1 MNPGQD
7 SGILLI
13 GAAARRFIR
22 AFGSGRDKPDAHWHP
37 PRSTGTIRP
46 MSGGGTG
53 GSWWIKL
60 LLGGT
65 VCILAAHS
73 IDSPGWLVATL
84 LAVGGLG
91 VVFAACES
99 LLLGVDGIG
108 RRARWNPFVAGTM
121 GGLASNLPEI
131 VMLGFILAAEPRVGF
146 LVVMFTLH
154 VGALAFGVYSGLLPR
169 DATGHARLPA
179 PLVQLSTDLYACA
192 AAIFLSMGLLM
203 LSMRVFAPTGADVVV
218 PALTP
223 ADLYV
228 VGGILLAVEVV
239 AIWRLV
245 YRFSGTASASAPAQ
259 SDDAAAGE
267 PVPSVRR
274 IVWYGLVG
282 VVGSVFGGHAVGDF
296 AAVLV
301 TSLNEAGYSEM
312 VSALVLSVFA
322 CAGAYAM
329 VASAHRKGMFD
340 IALANVSG
348 AITQVPF
355 LVLPISLIMIAAF
368 TQLGVVPGLPGGGAL
383 VIDLQTTSVVLLA
396 FPPLLILWKAI
407 QDDASVNWLETATMT
422 AIFAVTIYFLAVHG

>member
-1 MNPGQD
+1 M
-7 SGILLI
+7 
-13 GAAARRFIR
+13 A
-22 AFGSGRDKPDAHWHP
+22 
-37 PRSTGTIRP
+37 
-46 MSGGGTG
+46 GGGTG

-60 LLGGT
+60 LIGGT
-65 VCILAAHS
+65 ACIVAAHL
-73 IDSPGWLVATL
+73 IDSPGWLVAAL
-84 LAVGGLG
+84 LALGGLS
-91 VVFAACES
+91 VVFAACEA
-99 LLLGVDGIG
+99 LVLGVDGIG

-131 VMLGFILAAEPRVGF
+131 VMLGFVLAAEPRVGF

-169 DATGHARLPA
+169 DETGHARLPA
-179 PLVQLSTDLYACA
+179 PLVRLSTDLYACA
-192 AAIFLSMGLLM
+192 AAIFLAMGLLM
-203 LSMRVFAPTGADVVV
+203 MAMRVFGPTGASAAA

-245 YRFSGTASASAPAQ
+245 SRFSGAGAGTGAESTPEEA
-259 SDDAAAGE
+259 DDSEAKE

-274 IVWYGLVG
+274 IVTYGAVG
-282 VVGSVFGGHAVGDF
+282 VAGSVFGGHAVGDF

-301 TSLNEAGYSEM
+301 SSLNEAGYSEM

-329 VASAHRKGMFD
+329 VASAHSKGMFD
-340 IALANVSG
+340 IALASVSG

-355 LVLPISLIMIAAF
+355 LVLPIALILIAAF
-368 TQLGVVPGLPGGGAL
+368 TQLGVVPGLPGGSAL
-383 VIDLQTTSVVLLA
+383 AIDLQTTSVVLLG

-422 AIFAVTIYFLAVHG
+422 AIFVVTIYFLAVHG